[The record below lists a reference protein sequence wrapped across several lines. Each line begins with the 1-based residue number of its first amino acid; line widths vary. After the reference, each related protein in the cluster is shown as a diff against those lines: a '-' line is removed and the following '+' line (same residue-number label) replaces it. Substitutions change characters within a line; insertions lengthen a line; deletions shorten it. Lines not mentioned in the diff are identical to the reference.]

1 MDSGNSSLEKAIV
14 ELTNAI
20 KEFRAE
26 VASTYVRKDVQD
38 HKDATANSRL
48 TKLEDWNTWAGRIVL
63 ALIIAAVIGGVLA
76 NGGAK

>member
-1 MDSGNSSLEKAIV
+1 MDSGNSSLEKAIM

-26 VASTYVRKDVQD
+26 VANTYVRKDVQD
-38 HKDATANSRL
+38 QKDATSHSRL
-48 TKLEDWNTWAGRIVL
+48 SKLEEWNTWAVRIVL
-63 ALIIAAVIGGVLA
+63 AIIAAAVLGGVLV